1 VAVLSRHQK
10 QRHIIRMVHPSYK
23 QGHVTTGSLGIPN
36 VNDCNGQL
44 SRKQWDS
51 IVRNDAVAALEEEKA
66 RQEERRKRQSEQAA
80 YLQQQINLKL
90 SSRQNE
96 RQSAIAEESTS
107 LQREQRS
114 QSEQQ
119 NRDRQF
125 LSSYRQY
132 LDRCQLFSEAN
143 SATPSNVGYSPR
155 KQPLQA
161 GAGLMPFVEP
171 SEKLRQH
178 IDDIAR
184 ATKTSD
190 CRKLEEQGRSHSP
203 REMVHERWRTQQQHY
218 EDEVG
223 EIERRNQNRQRHA
236 DRLREKAEQR
246 AARAAAVAPS
256 PRQQVELTMSPPR
269 EGVAT
274 ASPRIP
280 TRRELQ
286 DALRLSLEGQLAEKR
301 RRQEEDFA
309 NARKADI
316 AAMKT
321 LNDTINSTRLMQK
334 KQKEDKQTSYRTSL
348 EDQLH
353 QEHRSG
359 VRQERG
365 FLPEVAVK
373 PFRQSLIS
381 PRRV

>member
-1 VAVLSRHQK
+1 
-10 QRHIIRMVHPSYK
+10 M
-23 QGHVTTGSLGIPN
+23 
-36 VNDCNGQL
+36 
-44 SRKQWDS
+44 
-51 IVRNDAVAALEEEKA
+51 
-66 RQEERRKRQSEQAA
+66 
-80 YLQQQINLKL
+80 NLKL

-132 LDRCQLFSEAN
+132 LDRCQMFSEAN

-155 KQPLQA
+155 KVPLQS
-161 GAGLMPFVEP
+161 GAGLMPFVGP
-171 SEKLRQH
+171 SEARRQH
-178 IDDIAR
+178 IDDVAR
-184 ATKTSD
+184 ATKTND
-190 CRKLEEQGRSHSP
+190 CRKLEEQVRSHSP
-203 REMVHERWRTQQQHY
+203 RDIVNERWRTQQAHY
-218 EDEVG
+218 EGEVG
-223 EIERRNQNRQRHA
+223 EIERRDQNRREQT
-236 DRLREKAEQR
+236 DRLREKAERR

-256 PRQQVELTMSPPR
+256 PRQQVEELTLSPPR
-269 EGVAT
+269 AGVAT

-286 DALRLSLEGQLAEKR
+286 DALRHSLEDQLTEKR

-321 LNDTINSTRLMQK
+321 LNDTINSTRLLQK
-334 KQKEDKQTSYRTSL
+334 KQKEDKQNSYRVSL

-353 QEHRSG
+353 QVHHSG

-373 PFRQSLIS
+373 PFRQSLKS